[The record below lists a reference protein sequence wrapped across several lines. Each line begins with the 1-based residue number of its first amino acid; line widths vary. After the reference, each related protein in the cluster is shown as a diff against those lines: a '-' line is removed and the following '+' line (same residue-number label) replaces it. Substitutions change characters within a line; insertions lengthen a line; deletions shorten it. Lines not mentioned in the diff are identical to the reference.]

1 LTEDRHADA
10 RLKSGLAM
18 MRIATPLIALL
29 LCGTALAGC
38 ASDNGAILGS
48 SNKAVS
54 VTGKTAQT
62 DAAGLP
68 TDVESGV
75 HQAQLQRL
83 AGHYDEAIHTLS
95 QIMLVASD
103 DPRVIGEYG
112 KTLAEKGRAQD
123 AVQFLSRAT
132 ELQPSDWSLYSALG
146 VAYDQIG
153 DQASARTAY
162 EHALKLKPNDP
173 SVLNNY
179 ALSRMLANDPETARQ
194 LVARAQSAGGA
205 ADPKIARNIEMVNRL
220 APEAVAQQKAAAAS
234 TPVAAP
240 VSAPATVTSQPL
252 PPAAASAAQNSPV
265 KQAQQHPAPQVVMQ
279 TVPVDPLAGPVKPAT
294 HGPTPLA
301 THATAKVEAKNS
313 HPVSEKSATVAS
325 ASKPDIKA
333 DAKTAAIKTDTK
345 TAKAEPVV
353 AKPVAADIKTVKA
366 ADTKPEPKSEAKPA
380 SKSNIPALRQTASA
394 Y

>member
-1 LTEDRHADA
+1 
-10 RLKSGLAM
+10 M

-38 ASDNGAILGS
+38 ASDNGGIFGS
-48 SNKAVS
+48 SSKTVPIS
-54 VTGKTAQT
+54 GKVAQS

-68 TDVESGV
+68 TDIESGV
-75 HQAQLQRL
+75 QQARQQRL
-83 AGHYDEAIHTLS
+83 AGHYDDAIHTLS
-95 QIMLVASD
+95 QMMLVASD

-146 VAYDQIG
+146 VAYDQVG

-179 ALSRMLANDPETARQ
+179 ALSRMMANDPATARQ
-194 LVARAQSAGGA
+194 LIARAQSAGGA
-205 ADPKIARNIEMVNRL
+205 SDPKIARNIALVDKL

-234 TPVAAP
+234 APVAAP
-240 VSAPATVTSQPL
+240 VSAPATVVSQPL
-252 PPAAASAAQNSPV
+252 PPAAQNASV
-265 KQAQQHPAPQVVMQ
+265 KPAQQHSAPQVVMQ
-279 TVPVDPLAGPVKPAT
+279 TVPVDPLAGPVKSAT
-294 HGPTPLA
+294 HGPATLA
-301 THATAKVEAKNS
+301 SHAMAKVEAKDS
-313 HPVSEKSATVAS
+313 HASGEKSATVAS
-325 ASKPDIKA
+325 ASKSDAKA
-333 DAKTAAIKTDTK
+333 DAKPLLRTDTR
-345 TAKAEPVV
+345 TAKAEPV
-353 AKPVAADIKTVKA
+353 ATKPVTADTKAVKA
-366 ADTKPEPKSEAKPA
+366 ADAKSDAKSDVKPA
-380 SKSNIPALRQTASA
+380 GKSKIPALRQTASA